1 MTTKFTVSKATHN
14 HTRFTVIREREGKSP
29 DTLNVSYG
37 KKGMTIKANGEKVK
51 GSLAKST
58 LWQACHNAVAE
69 YLEANSVAIGSPTV
83 KAAKPAKTAK
93 LDKPAKRFAYREL
106 QAVLK
111 AAKAQGFDV
120 DVRLNSKYDVLEAEY
135 DRLTNLKGKAKL
147 VVGNFTQLAA
157 LAA

>member
-1 MTTKFTVSKATHN
+1 MTTKFTVSKATHS
-14 HTRFTVIREREGKSP
+14 HTRFTVIRERAGKSP
-29 DTLNVSYG
+29 DTLNVTYG
-37 KKGMTIKANGEKVK
+37 KKGMTLKANGEKVK
-51 GSLAKST
+51 GSLAKSA

-69 YLEANSVAIGSPTV
+69 YLEANGVAIG
-83 KAAKPAKTAK
+83 AAKPAKTAK

-111 AAKAQGFDV
+111 SARAQGFDV
-120 DVRLNSKYDVLEAEY
+120 DVKLNSKYDVLEAEY
-135 DRLTNLKGKAKL
+135 DRLTNLTGKAKL